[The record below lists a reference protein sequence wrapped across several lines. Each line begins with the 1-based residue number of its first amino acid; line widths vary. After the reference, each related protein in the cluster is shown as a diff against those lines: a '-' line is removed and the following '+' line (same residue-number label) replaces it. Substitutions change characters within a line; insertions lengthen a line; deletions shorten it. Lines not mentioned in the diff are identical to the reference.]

1 MVNSRRAGFGA
12 VVATVVAMS
21 IGISSSLAQEWP
33 NRPIQVV
40 VGYSAGGLT
49 DLVTRALAEPLKKH
63 LGVPVIVENK
73 PGAASLLGSGF
84 VAKAKPDGY
93 TIGIVAGNSITERPF
108 FMQVSFDPVKSFSY
122 ICQVFDY
129 GSGFVVRSDS
139 PWKTFPEFIEAAKK
153 QPGKLSVSMSGP
165 GSYLHVGIAKLEHK
179 VPGFKV
185 KIVPYKGGNEAVA
198 ALLGGH
204 VDSCFQSQDWKPYV
218 DTGKLRLLAVA
229 GRDRLKDYPQVSTW
243 IDLGH
248 KVVVESPGTYA
259 GPAGLPEPIRER
271 LERAFKQAMEDP
283 NFKTAVKNLSLIEIF
298 KPGKELYEDLMKTYE
313 ENKNI
318 IPQLGISEK

>member
-1 MVNSRRAGFGA
+1 MNAKITSMAVIFTLLIAGVHLSHA
-12 VVATVVAMS
+12 A
-21 IGISSSLAQEWP
+21 EEYP
-33 NRPIQVV
+33 NRSIQIV

-49 DLVTRALAEPLKKH
+49 DLVTRGLAEPLKKA
-63 LGVPVIVENK
+63 LGVPVVVENK
-73 PGAASLLGSGF
+73 PGAASLLGSGY

-108 FMQVSFDPVKSFSY
+108 FMQVPFDPVKAFSY

-129 GSGFVVRSDS
+129 GSGLVVRSDA
-139 PWKTFPEFIEAAKK
+139 PWKTFSEFVEAGKK

-165 GSYLHVGIAKLEHK
+165 GSYLHVGIAKLEHR

-185 KIVPYKGGNEAVA
+185 KIVPFKGGNDAVA

-218 DTGKLRLLAVA
+218 DSGQLRLLAVA
-229 GRDRLKDYPQVSTW
+229 GRDRLKDYPNVPTW
-243 IDLGH
+243 IDLGY

-259 GPAGLPEPIRER
+259 GPAGLPEPIREK
-271 LERAFKQAMEDP
+271 LEKAFKKAMEDSG
-283 NFKTAVKNLSLIEIF
+283 FKTVVKNLSLIEVF
-298 KPGKELYEDLMKTYE
+298 RPGKELYEDLMKMHE
-313 ENKNI
+313 ENKGI
-318 IPQLGISEK
+318 IPNLGISEK